1 MEEQRFR
8 LRTAE
13 RTWTAADLPVLTASI
28 SLPEPV
34 DEKNRAM
41 RKIGWFYR
49 LEERAYLRYCQT
61 MLFPRAAALCRQAL
75 ETSAPLPRCAAAL
88 NCRVTCDGGGLWSLT
103 ADMREQFGGHS
114 RTLRRSDTSA
124 AVGVFPAAVSGASAP
139 AGTGRG
145 GNFPAGRGGR
155 RPLSR
160 GLAAGAA
167 PRVQPGELLSHAGG
181 TVLLLADAV
190 HRPLGGG
197 DPHVSRPLRRVLP
210 PAGAF
215 ASKAYK
221 TPERFAVNLSGE
233 KAADAGIR

>member
-103 ADMREQFGGHS
+103 ADMREQFGVHS
-114 RTLRRSDTSA
+114 QTLRRSDTWNL
-124 AVGVFPAAVSGASAP
+124 F
-139 AGTGRG
+139 TGD
-145 GNFPAGRGGR
+145 PL
-155 RPLSR
+155 PLSAFFPPR
-160 GLAAGAA
+160 FPVRRHLLGLAEAEISRQEEAGVA
-167 PRVQPGELLSHAGG
+167 RYHEDWRQE
-181 TVLLLADAV
+181 
-190 HRPLGGG
+190 
-197 DPHVSRPLRRVLP
+197 LRRGFNRENFYL
-210 PAGAF
+210 
-215 ASKAYK
+215 
-221 TPERFAVNLSGE
+221 TPEGLCFYWQMQSIAPLAEGIPTFLVPYGEFCRLPALSPP
-233 KAADAGIR
+233 KHIKRRRDSQ